1 MAAYRADIEIGVKG
15 AARLKELQERIT
27 KLSRSI
33 DDANVKTLIDR
44 NAIQSVNEYSS
55 ALTKASN
62 NLRETAIQLDA
73 AGRASGNYAQA
84 ISQYVTALGQSNA
97 AQKLNNDLIADEIE
111 LRRKAKLAAAG
122 IKETVQYA
130 GPIGPGAASAVALAS
145 PLRGRTQQIL
155 DERQGAKELEAALA
169 TLEERR
175 RRETNAALDEKA
187 AMVALRLEREKER
200 ASVLAGAAQQYAF
213 PIGPSPST
221 RRFRFEGDV
230 SAGAAEQALRSK
242 ELKQQRALN
251 QQLFAEERAQLVQI
265 DRLREENAK
274 RQTVRIQNL
283 GKAIRGSL
291 SSAAIGGAFPL
302 LFGQSPQAA
311 VGGAIGGLLGGAA
324 GGFAG
329 SLIGTALG
337 EIEAAKARVKEL
349 STELNFSS
357 TQAAT
362 LAAAFQLAGRNSQQL
377 EAAVINIQGLGL
389 STNETASAIKIAV
402 ELSKEYGGSVEKIAQ
417 AFADTLESG
426 KVSISTL
433 NKFTAQG
440 IPIQEQ
446 LATKLGVNRTKLLE
460 MAKDGRISVQQ
471 VTDALVEMGRQAEST
486 TDKGANGFDRFTQAV
501 SGIATAIAGAAGAI
515 LKNLIPA
522 LDAVLSKLAAIITR
536 ATTALSLIA
545 DAQVGEASAALFRAG
560 ATRGTFFGMFAQ
572 SKGVIDDLTGGLK
585 TLNPLLAKNQDELDK
600 FSAVAGRYQ
609 KELQNYGGQVGEY
622 SVKTAQVELSRVK
635 NDIARRA
642 AQLGAP
648 KPAGLTIEDI
658 VAPANLP
665 PSGTKGAGK
674 EKGKTALQNSIKRT
688 EALKVEAQTLLL
700 AAGIQDKINAAERIG
715 AEQLALR
722 LGFERDR
729 AKLIGEY
736 AAQEQKLANTANKN
750 EEALALRKKRNA
762 ELVALQL
769 KYENESAALDVKRLA
784 PGYEKQ
790 TQLQNEAFILEQTL
804 LGKGEEARL
813 QVEIANAVKGLDATQ
828 TQAIANQMRKN
839 FELQKQLDIAMQ
851 MKQLYTDIGMTIKD
865 GVVGA
870 IQGAIDGTKTL
881 QQVATDV
888 LTSIANKLLD
898 VAINMALFGALSG
911 AGTGGGLLGGLFPN
925 IFQKRASGGS
935 VMGGTPYMVGE
946 RGPELFVPGRSGTIV
961 PNSSMGSTGATSVVV
976 NVDASGSNVQGSDGQ
991 AGQLGKA
998 IGIAVQQELIKQKRP
1013 GGLLAGV

>member
-1 MAAYRADIEIGVKG
+1 MAAYRADIEIGVVG
-15 AARLKELQERIT
+15 AKQLDDLRKRIGETSKAVDALNRVLDLTGGTAQTLRTWSRTLQE
-27 KLSRSI
+27 
-33 DDANVKTLIDR
+33 A
-44 NAIQSVNEYSS
+44 SS
-55 ALTKASN
+55 
-62 NLRETAIQLDA
+62 NLKDVVAGTFKET
-73 AGRASGNYAQA
+73 QA
-84 ISQYVTALGQSNA
+84 IREYVTALGEANT
-97 AQKLNNDLIADEIE
+97 AQARQNRLISEEIE
-111 LRRKAKLAAAG
+111 ARRKANLARAG
-122 IKETVQYA
+122 IKETTQYA

-200 ASVLAGAAQQYAF
+200 AAVLAGAAQQYAF

-230 SAGAAEQALRSK
+230 SAGAAETALRNK

-251 QQLFAEERAQLVQI
+251 QQLFAEEKAQLVQI
-265 DRLREENAK
+265 DRIREENAK
-274 RQTVRIQNL
+274 RQAARIQNL
-283 GKAIRGSL
+283 GKSIRGSL

-311 VGGAIGGLLGGAA
+311 VGGAIGGLLGGAG

-349 STELNFSS
+349 SAELNFSS
-357 TQAAT
+357 NQAAI
-362 LAAAFQLAGRNSQQL
+362 LASAFELAGRNSQQL
-377 EAAVINIQGLGL
+377 EAAIVNIQGLGL

-402 ELSKEYGGSVEKIAQ
+402 ELAKEYGGSIEKVAQ

-471 VTDALVEMGRQAEST
+471 VTDALVEMGRQAEAT
-486 TDKGANGFDRFTQAV
+486 TDKGSNGFDRFTKAV
-501 SGIATAIAGAAGAI
+501 SGIAAAIAGAAGAI
-515 LKNLIPA
+515 LKNLVPA
-522 LDAVLSKLAAIITR
+522 LDSVLTKLAAIINR

-545 DAQVGEASAALFRAG
+545 DAQVGAASAALFKAG
-560 ATRGTFFGMFAQ
+560 FTRGTLGGFAQ
-572 SKGVIDDLTGGLK
+572 SKGTIDDLTEGLK
-585 TLNPLLAKNQDELDK
+585 SLNPALATTQDQLNK
-600 FSAVAGRYQ
+600 IQAVATRYG
-609 KELQNYGGQVGEY
+609 KELQQYGGQVGQY
-622 SVKTAQVELSRVK
+622 AVGTAQVELSRVQR
-635 NDIARRA
+635 DISRRA

-648 KPAGLTIEDI
+648 KPGTSGIENI
-658 VAPANLP
+658 VAPVNLP
-665 PSGTKGAGK
+665 PSGGGGAGK

-750 EEALALRKKRNA
+750 EEAQALRKKRNA

-769 KYENESAALDVKRLA
+769 KYENESAALDVKRLG
-784 PGYEKQ
+784 PGYERQ

-804 LGKGEEARL
+804 LGKGDEARL
-813 QVEIANAVKGLDATQ
+813 QVEIANAVKDLDATQ

-851 MKQLYTDIGMTIKD
+851 MKQLYADIGMTIKD

-888 LTSIANKLLD
+888 LNSIANKLID
-898 VAINMALFGALSG
+898 IAINMALFGAISG
-911 AGTGGGLLGGLFPN
+911 TGTGGGLLGKLIKP
-925 IFQKRASGGS
+925 KAAGGP
-935 VMGGTPYMVGE
+935 VMAGSPYLVGE
-946 RGPELFVPGRSGTIV
+946 KGPELFMPGKSGTIV
-961 PNSSMGSTGATSVVV
+961 PNNAFGSGGSTSVVV
-976 NVDASGSNVQGSDGQ
+976 NVDATGSNVQGNDAQ
-991 AGQLGKA
+991 AGQLGKV
-998 IGIAVQQELIKQKRP
+998 IGLAVQQELIKQKRP
-1013 GGLLAGV
+1013 GGLLA